1 MKGKALLYIVQI
13 IKELNLTLNSSLT
26 KHVET
31 LNTYSFLIKFDYG
44 NSIFY
49 SGDTYETNFNVIP
62 FLDEGNIIYQGTC
75 LNDMEGNV
83 HTSLRVLS
91 ELVPEQYRKKYS
103 VFISMMI
110 ISLKKLK
117 KKDFKWLI

>member
-1 MKGKALLYIVQI
+1 MYIVQI